1 VVCLDALSLAAAH
14 LNSPDILENCE
25 CTRQRP
31 FAVVRITCRADPGR
45 IVTFY
50 IGLAIT
56 AQGSRVTGTLP
67 QAAPG
72 CLAAHTAAELRQRT
86 SGTFAGHP
94 LAKILPR
101 RAYRRISPMP
111 YSCLGSAAIVTP
123 GESQ

>member
-1 VVCLDALSLAAAH
+1 MYPPAPIRRGQDNMPGRSGPHRHLLHRLGHNGARITRNRNLAA
-14 LNSPDILENCE
+14 
-25 CTRQRP
+25 
-31 FAVVRITCRADPGR
+31 
-45 IVTFY
+45 
-50 IGLAIT
+50 
-56 AQGSRVTGTLP
+56 SRRF
-67 QAAPG
+67 PG

-86 SGTFAGHP
+86 SGTFAGRP